1 MKKIFGYG
9 VLVGVASLLLF
20 GLVWAQGK
28 AEKPEGKASMIP
40 ASGAALWD
48 HMKKA
53 DYAKKW
59 KMWPGTHALYPGKSP
74 HGAFLTTYVN
84 GPALKA
90 IEAKK
95 GALPEGAIIAKQNFD
110 KDKKYVALT
119 VMYKVKG
126 YDPEEGDWFWAK
138 YSPAGKVEAEGKI
151 SGCINCHTK
160 ARDNDFV
167 FTSPLK

>member
-1 MKKIFGYG
+1 MKKTFRYAA
-9 VLVGVASLLLF
+9 LVGVASFLLF
-20 GLVWAQGK
+20 GLVWARGK
-28 AEKPEGKASMIP
+28 TEKSKEKTSMVP

-74 HGAFLTTYVN
+74 LGAFLTTYVN

-95 GALPEGAIIAKQNFD
+95 GALPDGAIIAKQNFD

-138 YSPAGKVEAEGKI
+138 YSPAGKVETEGKI
-151 SGCINCHTK
+151 SGCINCHSK

-167 FTSPLK
+167 FTSSLK